1 MGNILQSDTS
11 SKRMH
16 CVSKVLTHGKCGK
29 KDIVYNPATVYCKKY
44 SCSAVC
50 DKTGRRCTNLAM
62 GREGLGRLSML
73 VLELDFSSACCKLCV
88 EHFSQM
94 KRRLQKISHAASRQ
108 IILYYLSKD
117 ITKVFGNDKLL
128 FTVTDGPRAGRSQQI
143 FGKQQKSPYKVLM
156 RHLPMF
162 AYNLAKLFEQSVN
175 NIYGNGHG
183 NWLTK
188 WLPDYAQLL

>member
-16 CVSKVLTHGKCGK
+16 CVSKVLTHGKCGN

-117 ITKVFGNDKLL
+117 ITKVYIIFRNPAEYVPQSNSMAEKAVREFKEQLEPTKVV
-128 FTVTDGPRAGRSQQI
+128 FERQI
-143 FGKQQKSPYKVLM
+143 KTNM
-156 RHLPMF
+156 
-162 AYNLAKLFEQSVN
+162 
-175 NIYGNGHG
+175 I
-183 NWLTK
+183 
-188 WLPDYAQLL
+188 